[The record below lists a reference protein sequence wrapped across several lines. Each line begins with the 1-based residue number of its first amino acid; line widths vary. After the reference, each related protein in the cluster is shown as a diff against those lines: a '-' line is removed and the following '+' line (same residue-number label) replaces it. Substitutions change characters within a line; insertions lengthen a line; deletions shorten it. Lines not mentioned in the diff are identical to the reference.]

1 MAEFNRDFLLKS
13 EYLNYRNKLFTK
25 DIEKQ
30 RIIINLDP
38 TTASG
43 TPKPYGFDEDLTIN
57 KINNV
62 IGFNLIRAGILPPAG
77 FISFDLIIDEIP
89 HKACK
94 SKNMLNDI
102 QDHIIDSIPVSKVTT
117 DVKHYIPSEIPENY
131 FFPISLDKL
140 TITLKSWDGSTYS
153 GSSGAVKG
161 YLEFELVT
169 VKNTEHFNKPNE

>member
-30 RIIINLDP
+30 RIMINLDP
-38 TTASG
+38 TATG
-43 TPKPYGFDEDLTIN
+43 TPKTYDFDTNLNMD
-57 KINNV
+57 KIDNV
-62 IGFNLIRAGILPPAG
+62 IGFNLIRAGILPPTG

-94 SKNMLNDI
+94 INNNGAF
-102 QDHIIDSIPVSKVTT
+102 IIDLIPVSKATT
-117 DVKHYIPSEIPENY
+117 DVNHYIPSEIPENY

-140 TITLKSWDGSTYS
+140 TITLKSWDGTTYNEDTSTL
-153 GSSGAVKG
+153 KG

-169 VKNTEHFNKPNE
+169 IKNTEHFNKPNQ